1 MAMKKTWVLLLSIKQ
16 DHFHF
21 VMAELKALAE
31 MVKIPAHHFS
41 DADCALNNVRFNLKE
56 DDDISEAKLR
66 EMCSRSISIYGLYEL
81 WEEGASYEEVHKNFR
96 ENDDTLRA
104 PFYEK
109 EFAFEIELIH
119 RKKMTMP
126 ERIRK
131 FDSFASCLPMRGKIN
146 LKKPE
151 CKITIIE
158 NYGVPK
164 DNSPKGEYDLV
175 YVTVGR
181 FLCNGQ
187 RNLIVKYAVS
197 NRVAVGNTSM
207 DAELCLFMTNLAQA
221 RAGSLVFD
229 PFCGTGSMLL
239 TSAHFQSM
247 VIGSDI
253 SWNVMMAKGKSAR
266 MGQENRKPNETLR
279 GALEGFDLGDKC
291 VDSLVIDNNINP
303 WRRIDDGWFDA
314 IITDPPYGVREKCE
328 KVGTSKKFD
337 DWIDFDGTHFPDK
350 VAYNLNDVFADL
362 MKFSNKHLR
371 VGGKLVFWYPVSRE
385 ELKKHGKLLYPR
397 HSSFELFADCEQVL
411 NMRTSRILLV
421 YSKIKTQHSEDVD
434 ASGDVLSIQ
443 NGFRDIYFQPCPPGT
458 KPEERK
464 QWRPKQAEK

>member
-1 MAMKKTWVLLLSIKQ
+1 
-16 DHFHF
+16 
-21 VMAELKALAE
+21 
-31 MVKIPAHHFS
+31 
-41 DADCALNNVRFNLKE
+41 
-56 DDDISEAKLR
+56 
-66 EMCSRSISIYGLYEL
+66 
-81 WEEGASYEEVHKNFR
+81 
-96 ENDDTLRA
+96 
-104 PFYEK
+104 
-109 EFAFEIELIH
+109 
-119 RKKMTMP
+119 MTMP

-207 DAELCLFMTNLAQA
+207 DAELCLFMTNLAQV

-291 VDSLVIDNNINP
+291 VDSL
-303 WRRIDDGWFDA
+303 GSSSLSH
-314 IITDPPYGVREKCE
+314 K
-328 KVGTSKKFD
+328 
-337 DWIDFDGTHFPDK
+337 
-350 VAYNLNDVFADL
+350 LNTEFCSL
-362 MKFSNKHLR
+362 LLFSFF
-371 VGGKLVFWYPVSRE
+371 V
-385 ELKKHGKLLYPR
+385 
-397 HSSFELFADCEQVL
+397 
-411 NMRTSRILLV
+411 
-421 YSKIKTQHSEDVD
+421 
-434 ASGDVLSIQ
+434 
-443 NGFRDIYFQPCPPGT
+443 
-458 KPEERK
+458 
-464 QWRPKQAEK
+464 